1 MPLELTS
8 LMLLSEFVDYLDR
21 ISGTSKRLEMNEIMK
36 QLFLE
41 HRDEVDILAYLI
53 QGKVAPDY
61 SGLEIG
67 ISEKTVMRVLRN
79 LTGATENEEISLF
92 AKTGDLGEMAEE
104 LLSRGKQTSF
114 FNEPLTLD
122 EFFKILLKM
131 TGVKGQGSSGTKEA
145 MLTDLLIRSTNRES
159 KYIVKIITGNLRVG
173 VSDAS
178 IITALRLAFKP
189 EIEQSEVEDAFNFH
203 PDPAYV
209 ANLLLND
216 RINESAGPTPFIPIK
231 VMLAERLQSLAQII
245 EKLGGIAALEYKY
258 DGLRIQIHKRGNE
271 IRTFSRG
278 NEETTKQFPEIIE
291 TVRKVNADTVILDG
305 EAVPVNSET
314 GEIYPFQDVSRR
326 RGRIYDLPEVSEEIP
341 IMVFLFDIIYLNGV
355 PLNGKSYTERRKM
368 LLETVGENDRLK
380 FATQI
385 ITKSSE
391 EAEKFFETSIESG
404 CEGIVAKSVQENSIY
419 RAGNRG
425 WLWIKFKRDYQN
437 EISDTL
443 DLVVIGAFYGHGR
456 RKGSFGALLL
466 ASYNKERDMFESV
479 CKIGSGFTD
488 ENLSEMKVIFSNLI
502 IDKKPSNVDS
512 EMMPDVWIYPEKVI
526 QIKGAEITLS
536 PVHTCAKELVG
547 KNGLAIR
554 FPRFT
559 GTWRTDKKVEDCTSS
574 VEIYELFKM
583 QKKTSYKED
592 SN

>member
-1 MPLELTS
+1 MWRQLT
-8 LMLLSEFVDYLDR
+8 LYMLLSEFVDYLDR
-21 ISGTSKRLEMNEIMK
+21 VSRTQKRLEMNEIMK

-41 HRDEVDILAYLI
+41 HRDEIGIITYLI

-67 ISEKTVMRVLRN
+67 ISEKTIMKVVRN
-79 LTGATENEEISLF
+79 LTGAAEDEEISIF
-92 AKTGDLGEMAEE
+92 ARTGDLGEMAEE
-104 LLSRGKQTSF
+104 LLSRGRQTSF
-114 FNEPLTLD
+114 FNEPIGLK
-122 EFFKILLKM
+122 EFYNILLKM
-131 TGVKGQGSSGTKEA
+131 TGIKGHGSSGTKES
-145 MLTDLLIRSTNRES
+145 MLTDLLIRSTKKEG

-178 IITALRLAFKP
+178 IITALRLAYLP
-189 EIEQSEVEDAFNFH
+189 ESEQSDVEEVFNFH

-209 ANLLLND
+209 ADVL
-216 RINESAGPTPFIPIK
+216 INGKISESACPTPLIPMK
-231 VMLAERLQSLAQII
+231 VMLAERLQSLSQII
-245 EKLGGIAALEYKY
+245 DKLGGRAALEYKY
-258 DGLRIQIHKRGNE
+258 DGLRIQIHKNGDD
-271 IRTFSRG
+271 IKTFSRG
-278 NEETTKQFPEIIE
+278 NEDTTKQFPEII
-291 TVRKVNADTVILDG
+291 NAVKEIKAESVIIDG

-314 GEIYPFQDVSRR
+314 GEIYPFQNVSKR
-326 RGRIYDLPEVSEEIP
+326 RGRIYDLPEVSEEVP
-341 IMVFLFDIIYLNGV
+341 IVVFLFDIVYLNGE
-355 PLNGKSYTERRKM
+355 PLHRKAYTDRRRI
-368 LLETVGENDRLK
+368 LTETIGENSRLK
-380 FATQI
+380 FANQI
-385 ITKSSE
+385 ITGDAE
-391 EAEKFFETSIESG
+391 EAERFFESSIESG

-419 RAGNRG
+419 RAGSRG

-443 DLVVIGAFYGHGR
+443 DLAVIGAFYGHGR

-466 ASYNKERDMFESV
+466 ASYNKDSDMFESV

-488 ENLSEMKVIFSNLI
+488 ENLAEIKVMFSKLATEE
-502 IDKKPSNVDS
+502 KPSNVNA
-512 EMMPDVWIYPEKVI
+512 EMIPDVWIYPEKII

-536 PVHTCAKELVG
+536 PVHTCAKYLVR

-559 GTWRTDKKVEDCTSS
+559 GTWRTDKKIEDCTSS

-583 QKKTSYKED
+583 QKKTGYKED

>member
-1 MPLELTS
+1 MPIELT
-8 LMLLSEFVDYLDR
+8 LIMLLSEFVDYLDR
-21 ISGTSKRLEMNEIMK
+21 ISGTAKRLEMNEIMK
-36 QLFLE
+36 QLFLD
-41 HRDEVDILAYLI
+41 HRDEVDMITYLI

-67 ISEKTVMRVLRN
+67 ISEKTVMKVVRN

-92 AKTGDLGEMAEE
+92 AKTGDLGEMTEE

-114 FNEPLTLD
+114 FNEPLTLE
-122 EFFKILLKM
+122 EFYKLLLKM
-131 TGVKGQGSSGTKEA
+131 TGIKGQGSSGTKEA
-145 MLTDLLIRSTNRES
+145 MLTDLLIRSTKKEA
-159 KYIVKIITGNLRVG
+159 KYMVKIITGNLRVG

-189 EIEQSEVEDAFNFH
+189 EIEQSEVEDIFNFH

-209 ANLLLND
+209 ADLLLKD
-216 RINESAGPTPFIPIK
+216 RIGESTGPTPFIPLK

-245 EKLGGIAALEYKY
+245 EKLGGVAALEYKY
-258 DGLRIQIHKRGNE
+258 DGLRIQIHKRGGE
-271 IRTFSRG
+271 VKTFSRG

-291 TVRKVNADTVILDG
+291 AVRKLKAESVILDG

-341 IMVFLFDIIYLNGV
+341 IMVFLFDIIYLDGV
-355 PLNGKSYTERRKM
+355 PLNRKPYVERRKI
-368 LLETVGENDRLK
+368 LLETVGESERLK

-385 ITKSSE
+385 VTGDSE
-391 EAEKFFETSIESG
+391 EAEKFFESSIESG
-404 CEGIVAKSVQENSIY
+404 CEGIVAKSIQENSIY

-443 DLVVIGAFYGHGR
+443 DLAVVGAFYGHGR

-488 ENLSEMKVIFSNLI
+488 ENLSEMKAMFSNLVT
-502 IDKKPSNVDS
+502 DKKPSNVDS
-512 EMMPDVWIYPEKVI
+512 EMIPDVWIYPDRVI

-559 GTWRTDKKVEDCTSS
+559 GTWRTDKKIEDCTSS